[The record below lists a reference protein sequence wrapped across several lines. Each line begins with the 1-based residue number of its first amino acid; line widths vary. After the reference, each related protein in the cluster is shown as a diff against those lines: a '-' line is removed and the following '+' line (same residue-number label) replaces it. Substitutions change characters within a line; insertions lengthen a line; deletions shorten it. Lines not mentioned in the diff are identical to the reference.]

1 MIALKKQLGEI
12 LEKAVAASF
21 DGAAITA
28 DELVT
33 MLEYPPDKTMGD
45 LALPCFRLSKSLRRA
60 PVMIAAELAGAVS
73 CEEFSSVSA
82 VSGYLNFKISPKAFA
97 RRVVSDIE
105 RLGEKYGSSGEGA
118 GKTVVLDYS
127 SPNISKPFHI
137 GHLGTTVIGHS
148 LKMLH
153 EYAGYDCI
161 GINHLGDW
169 GTQFGKLITPLLSV
183 LSVYAPVAIIEVA
196 TYAPMMGAG
205 GSYIGFITGN
215 ISSLKLPCALATL
228 DANNVDIS
236 TDEGEVLSLLAI
248 SVSALVTTLVVA
260 LGVLLLATT
269 SIGEFLKSP
278 VLGPAFDNL
287 LAALFGA
294 LGVVYVSKNF
304 KIALPPLLLM
314 ILLFIVAPSL
324 SVGVL
329 IPIGAV
335 FAVACA
341 RVMYKKGML

>member
-1 MIALKKQLGEI
+1 MKKLRSYDESIHFEGRLLMGIAMVLI
-12 LEKAVAASF
+12 LLIPVA
-21 DGAAITA
+21 I
-28 DELVT
+28 
-33 MLEYPPDKTMGD
+33 
-45 LALPCFRLSKSLRRA
+45 SL
-60 PVMIAAELAGAVS
+60 
-73 CEEFSSVSA
+73 
-82 VSGYLNFKISPKAFA
+82 Y
-97 RRVVSDIE
+97 
-105 RLGEKYGSSGEGA
+105 
-118 GKTVVLDYS
+118 
-127 SPNISKPFHI
+127 
-137 GHLGTTVIGHS
+137 
-148 LKMLH
+148 
-153 EYAGYDCI
+153 YDS
-161 GINHLGDW
+161 W
-169 GTQFGKLITPLLSV
+169 PQFGKLITPLLSV

-236 TDEGEVLSLLAI
+236 TEEGEVLSLLAI

-341 RVMYKKGML
+341 RVMYKKGMLTKAVETEQTAVASEVEAE